1 MVAISIVERIVH
13 WIEPAFVVAG
23 YAIIAGGVAMER
35 SIFIG
40 LIVPGDLILALGGV
54 YASQQKMSL
63 LLVIVIGTLA
73 AIAGESLG
81 FLLGRKYGRRV
92 VRRVPF
98 VGGWLGEKLEQSEG
112 YFKKHGGL
120 TVAIGRYA
128 TAAGAFIPFTAGA
141 GKMSYRTFILFDVPA
156 IAVWAAGISVF
167 GYVFGQ
173 HLDFIDKTLS
183 RFGYAVLG
191 LIVVFFAARW
201 LWKRWLE
208 RRTRR

>member
-23 YAIIAGGVAMER
+23 YAIIAAGVAMER

-98 VGGWLGEKLEQSEG
+98 VGGWLAEKREQSEG
-112 YFKKHGGL
+112 FFKKHGGL

-141 GKMSYRTFILFDVPA
+141 SKMSYRTFILFDAPA
-156 IAVWAAGISVF
+156 IAVWAAGISIF

-173 HLDFIDKTLS
+173 HLGFIDRALS
-183 RFGYAVLG
+183 RFGYVVLG
-191 LIVVFFAARW
+191 LAVVLFLGRW
-201 LWKRWLE
+201 LFRRWRD
-208 RRTRR
+208 RRETA

>member
-23 YAIIAGGVAMER
+23 YAIIAAGVAMER

-40 LIVPGDLILALGGV
+40 LIIPGDLILALGGV

-63 LLVIVIGTLA
+63 PVVIVIGTLA
-73 AIAGESLG
+73 AIAGESVG
-81 FLLGRKYGRRV
+81 FLLGRRYGRRL
-92 VRRVPF
+92 VRRVPY
-98 VGGWLGEKLEQSEG
+98 VGGWLAEKLEQSEG

-141 GKMSYRTFILFDVPA
+141 SKMSYRTFILFDAPA
-156 IAVWAAGISVF
+156 IAVWAAGISIF

-173 HLDFIDKTLS
+173 HLGFIDRALS
-183 RFGYAVLG
+183 RFGYIVLG
-191 LIVVFFAARW
+191 LAVVLFLGRW
-201 LWKRWLE
+201 VFRRWRD
-208 RRTRR
+208 RRETA

>member
-141 GKMSYRTFILFDVPA
+141 SKMSYRTFILFDAPA
-156 IAVWAAGISVF
+156 IAVWAAGISIF

-173 HLDFIDKTLS
+173 HLGFIDRALS
-183 RFGYAVLG
+183 RFGYVVLG
-191 LIVVFFAARW
+191 LAVVLFLGRW
-201 LWKRWLE
+201 LFRRWRD
-208 RRTRR
+208 RRETA

>member
-23 YAIIAGGVAMER
+23 YAIIAAGVAMER

-92 VRRVPF
+92 IRRVPF
-98 VGGWLGEKLEQSEG
+98 VGGWLAQKLEQSEG
-112 YFKKHGGL
+112 FFKKHGGL

-141 GKMSYRTFILFDVPA
+141 SKMSYRTFILFDAPA
-156 IAVWAAGISVF
+156 IAVWAAGISIF

-173 HLDFIDKTLS
+173 HLGFIDRSVS
-183 RFGYAVLG
+183 RFGYVVLG
-191 LIVVFFAARW
+191 LAVLLFLGRW
-201 LWKRWLE
+201 LFRRWRD
-208 RRTRR
+208 RRETA